1 MGIIMYKDTPYGVN
15 NPDFLAPTPSI
26 YSEDE
31 EQCGIWV
38 DGKPLYRRTLVFTNP
53 TLGRVD
59 NLAHNIPNVD
69 RIFIEDWEYTTPSG
83 YAVVGFEGTDSN
95 YWANIFNINRTT
107 VSYRI
112 GNGWSLGSTSQLIIN
127 VRYTK
132 TTDTAYQGGFKAY
145 GFTPVIYS
153 DAEREI
159 GVWRDGKPL
168 YQKTI
173 PFGAI
178 AQGTTNVQVI
188 CGLDHPDT
196 IVDIRAFAKANANG
210 DGYFSLP
217 LALVSNNQNTYGV
230 AIQSYTKSS
239 DSVRLDMGSERDV
252 GGGYITIQYTKTTDT
267 SGSGKYTTLGAPA
280 VHYSSDEQVIGTWVD
295 GKTLYQKTISCGA
308 LPAATDKR
316 VAHGISN
323 LDYVVE
329 AKGWAQAPGVNYTS
343 VMFPNNST
351 TQQVTL
357 IIDPSDIILR
367 DMADRS
373 NYTKTY
379 VTIQYT
385 KTT

>member
-38 DGKPLYRRTLVFTNP
+38 DGKPLYRRALVFTNP

-69 RIFIEDWEYTTPSG
+69 RIFIEDWEYATPTG

-112 GNGWSLGSTSQLIIN
+112 GNGWSLGNTAQLIIN

-153 DAEREI
+153 DDEREI
-159 GVWRDGKPL
+159 GVWRDSKPL
-168 YQKTI
+168 YQKVVNY
-173 PFGAI
+173 GALPNASSSVNKAHNI
-178 AQGTTNVQVI
+178 ANVDNI
-188 CGLDHPDT
+188 FIAG
-196 IVDIRAFAKANANG
+196 
-210 DGYFSLP
+210 GYFVETSGSDKYYYP
-217 LALVSNNQNTYGV
+217 LVLASGSNEYNIYTRVDNTNIRISV
-230 AIQSYTKSS
+230 NRDRSSMAAI
-239 DSVRLDMGSERDV
+239 VV
-252 GGGYITIQYTKTTDT
+252 VQYTKTTDT
-267 SGSGKYTTLGAPA
+267 AGSGKYTTLGAPA